1 MHRDLDLGATICGSA
16 LTCSTPDKNT
26 AMPPTR
32 VAAVIAPT
40 DAIVVA
46 SGLLLDL
53 SIGPPSKPMTS
64 GGQRLFGLP
73 VPILTQSFR

>member
-26 AMPPTR
+26 AMP